1 MKVKK
6 YTAKSLP
13 DAMKLVRADL
23 GSGAVILN
31 TREVQVGGVFG
42 FFTKKNVEVFAGLDQ
57 DIEYEAQASKQTKII
72 TNDSQPVTVP
82 DVELTQE
89 IRQLKKMVQTL
100 TIQTKHSE
108 PLPAVVEEWKA
119 FLTHQELDPVILEEL
134 VSALSSKYQG
144 LDEEDAKHYDW
155 NEWISNWLSA
165 RMKKSEFGGFHY
177 ETKYL
182 NLIGPTGVGKTTT
195 IAKIGA
201 KAVLKDGKRVAF
213 ITTDTYRIAAID
225 QLKTYAEILNIPC
238 EVAYTADDFQKAK
251 EKFKDY
257 DLVLVDSAGRNFLNR
272 FYIEELQRIV
282 DFDNNMKN
290 YLVLSLTS
298 KYKDMETIFNQF
310 KNLPVHKVIFT
321 KKDETK
327 TLGAILNLAIS
338 NKVPIGYVT
347 NGQNVPDDMF
357 EAQAEE
363 LIHMVLKEKS
373 VHV

>member
-6 YTAKSLP
+6 YTAQNLP
-13 DAMKLVRADL
+13 EAMKLVRADL

-31 TREVQVGGVFG
+31 TREVQVGGLFG
-42 FFTKKNVEVFAGLDQ
+42 FFTKKQFEIFAGLDQ
-57 DIEYEAQASKQTKII
+57 DIDYQQTKKQTK
-72 TNDSQPVTVP
+72 NSVREHQQVP
-82 DVELTQE
+82 IPDEELTQE
-89 IRQLKKMVQTL
+89 IRQLKKMVHTL
-100 TIQTKHSE
+100 TIQTKQTE
-108 PLPAVVEEWKA
+108 TKAPLVEEWET
-119 FLTHQELDPVILEEL
+119 FLKNQELDPLILGEL
-134 VSALSSKYQG
+134 VAAFSSKYDG
-144 LDEEDAKHYDW
+144 LEGDEASQYDW
-155 NEWISNWLSA
+155 NTWITNYLGS

-177 ETKYL
+177 ETKFL

-238 EVAYTADDFQKAK
+238 EVAYTADDFKKAK
-251 EKFKDY
+251 EKFKDF

-282 DFDNNMKN
+282 HFDKDMKN

-298 KYKDMETIFNQF
+298 KYRDMETIYNQF
-310 KNLPVHKVIFT
+310 KSLPVHKVIFT

-327 TLGAILNLAIS
+327 TFGALMNLPILNG
-338 NKVPIGYVT
+338 VGIGYVT

-357 EAQAEE
+357 EAKADE
-363 LIHMVLKEKS
+363 LIQMLIKEKAN
-373 VHV
+373 HD

>member
-6 YTAKSLP
+6 YTAQNLP
-13 DAMKLVRADL
+13 EAMKLVRADL

-42 FFTKKNVEVFAGLDQ
+42 FFTKKKFEIFAGLDQ
-57 DIEYEAQASKQTKII
+57 DIDYLPAIKQANNRV
-72 TNDSQPVTVP
+72 NDQPFSRP
-82 DVELTQE
+82 DEELTQE
-89 IRQLKKMVQTL
+89 IRHLKKMVQTL
-100 TIQTKHSE
+100 TIQTKQSVTKA
-108 PLPAVVEEWKA
+108 PLVEEWET
-119 FLTHQELDPVILEEL
+119 FLKNQELDSLILDELITAFSSKFENLEENE
-134 VSALSSKYQG
+134 ANQ
-144 LDEEDAKHYDW
+144 YDW
-155 NEWISNWLSA
+155 NTWVTNYLGA

-177 ETKYL
+177 ETKFL

-225 QLKTYAEILNIPC
+225 QLKTYAEILNIPF
-238 EVAYTADDFQKAK
+238 EVAYTADDFMKAK
-251 EKFKDY
+251 ERFKNY

-282 DFDNNMKN
+282 NFDKDMKN

-298 KYKDMETIFNQF
+298 KYKDMETIYNQF
-310 KNLPVHKVIFT
+310 KSLPVHKVIFT

-327 TLGAILNLAIS
+327 TLGAMINLPILNGMG
-338 NKVPIGYVT
+338 VGYVT

-357 EAQAEE
+357 EATADE
-363 LIHMVLKEKS
+363 LIQMLIKERTN
-373 VHV
+373 HD

>member
-6 YTAKSLP
+6 YTAQNLP
-13 DAMKLVRADL
+13 EAMKLVRADL

-42 FFTKKNVEVFAGLDQ
+42 FFTKKNVEIFAGLDQ
-57 DIEYEAQASKQTKII
+57 DIDYQQSKKQTK
-72 TNDSQPVTVP
+72 NNVRQHQPVPVP
-82 DVELTQE
+82 DEELTQE
-89 IRQLKKMVQTL
+89 IRQLKNMVHTL
-100 TIQTKHSE
+100 TLQTKQTE
-108 PLPAVVEEWKA
+108 TKAPFVEEWET
-119 FLTHQELDPVILEEL
+119 FLRNQELDPVILDEL
-134 VSALSSKYQG
+134 VAALSSKYDG
-144 LDEEDAKHYDW
+144 LEADESKQYDW
-155 NEWISNWLSA
+155 NTWMMNHLGA
-165 RMKKSEFGGFHY
+165 RLKKSEFGGFNY
-177 ETKYL
+177 ESKFL

-238 EVAYTADDFQKAK
+238 EVAYTADYFKKAI

-272 FYIEELQRIV
+272 YYIEELQRIV
-282 DFDNNMKN
+282 QFDKDMKN

-298 KYKDMETIFNQF
+298 KYRDMETIYNQF
-310 KNLPVHKVIFT
+310 KTLPVHKVIFT

-327 TLGAILNLAIS
+327 TYGAMVNLSIT
-338 NKVPIGYVT
+338 NGVGIGYVT

-357 EAQAEE
+357 EAGADE
-363 LIHMVLKEKS
+363 LIQMLLKEKIN
-373 VHV
+373 HD